1 MKFLWY
7 GYLLYTAAY
16 FVVWLHCV
24 FNSKILTGSV
34 LWLMALIITSIYEN
48 SKYGK
53 KNLFLFIGE
62 IRDILVGLVII
73 NFLTIFSPL
82 IVFGRE
88 ILLMKNRYYVANNK
102 KIIKKIVAIIFL
114 LAVFVGYAHL
124 INVYTGW
131 ALLSVMTLNFSII
144 IFVITGAVIFIY
156 MLVGMPFVTMWLT
169 RWENDYILIKLL
181 SRVVVALH
189 MFLIFPLVWLTE

>member
-1 MKFLWY
+1 MKFNK
-7 GYLLYTAAY
+7 
-16 FVVWLHCV
+16 
-24 FNSKILTGSV
+24 NS
-34 LWLMALIITSIYEN
+34 
-48 SKYGK
+48 SKH
-53 KNLFLFIGE
+53 
-62 IRDILVGLVII
+62 D
-73 NFLTIFSPL
+73 
-82 IVFGRE
+82 
-88 ILLMKNRYYVANNK
+88 NK
-102 KIIKKIVAIIFL
+102 KMIKKIVAIIFL

-144 IFVITGAVIFIY
+144 IFVITGVVIFIY